1 MGGKGG
7 RERVSEEKGERE
19 EVVDGQKK
27 CIHMHSTLCGHGQV
41 VEVGNF
47 AQHVS
52 PHHTQCP
59 CMQRSWK
66 RRA

>member
-7 RERVSEEKGERE
+7 KEGKGKRVSEEKGERE

-41 VEVGNF
+41 VQVGNF

-59 CMQRSWK
+59 CMQC
-66 RRA
+66 

>member
-1 MGGKGG
+1 MSGREGRERE

-19 EVVDGQKK
+19 EVVDGERK

-41 VEVGNF
+41 VQVGNF
-47 AQHVS
+47 AQYVS

-59 CMQRSWK
+59 CMQC
-66 RRA
+66 